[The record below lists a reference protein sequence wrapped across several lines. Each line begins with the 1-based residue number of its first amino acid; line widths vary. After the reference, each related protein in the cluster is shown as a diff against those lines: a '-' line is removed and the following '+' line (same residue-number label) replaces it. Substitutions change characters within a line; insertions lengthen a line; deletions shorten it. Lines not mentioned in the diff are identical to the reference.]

1 MMRQTPTATTNHLNR
16 AGAPFL
22 VNPIKPGETQET
34 PNAVDLSRHCDHGDR
49 RRFEPDLSCT
59 AASPP
64 DSELRCFRVQL
75 WKRLS
80 ETAADR
86 CRMSWPSHR
95 SSNVGDVRHATRRD
109 DTVFRAVMKSAQLHA
124 PPFSSSH
131 GPRTVGRDLYLSRS
145 LGGEL
150 RQIHKNTDLVVAGRH
165 CRTFFLNHSGWL
177 FRYKILHNGDRQIV
191 DFILPGQIFGL
202 QACFF
207 KASLYSIAAVTAAS
221 VSALPLDV
229 IDDVF
234 DKNPQLAKAL
244 FWSAVCEAAIM
255 GEHLIDTARRSAYER
270 VSHLLLELF
279 VRLKSTGQTDGQ
291 SFTMPLTQELIGDA
305 LGLTAVHVNRTLRAL
320 REDRLVE
327 IGNKCVTILDFDA
340 LSLLCDFDNS
350 YLGETARALQSEIA
364 SARPTADF
372 GDAGFFERNPSKYKA
387 TAEPAP
393 VTGLRNRVGAA
404 R

>member
-1 MMRQTPTATTNHLNR
+1 VSRIISRSTEDSCPEYTPATLSPSCAAKALNR
-16 AGAPFL
+16 NF
-22 VNPIKPGETQET
+22 
-34 PNAVDLSRHCDHGDR
+34 
-49 RRFEPDLSCT
+49 F
-59 AASPP
+59 
-64 DSELRCFRVQL
+64 SEGIL
-75 WKRLS
+75 K
-80 ETAADR
+80 
-86 CRMSWPSHR
+86 
-95 SSNVGDVRHATRRD
+95 
-109 DTVFRAVMKSAQLHA
+109 
-124 PPFSSSH
+124 
-131 GPRTVGRDLYLSRS
+131 
-145 LGGEL
+145 GEL
-150 RQIHKNTDLVVAGRH
+150 RQIHKNKDVVVAGRH
-165 CRTFFLNHSGWL
+165 YGAFYLNHDGWL

-234 DKNPQLAKAL
+234 DQNPRLAKAL
-244 FWSAVCEAAIM
+244 FWSAVCEAAIV

-340 LSLLCDFDNS
+340 LSLLCDFDRS
-350 YLGETARALQSEIA
+350 YLGETARALRSEVAGQDPCKIFGTPV
-364 SARPTADF
+364 SAEAKSTMHKPTPTIPRPKQW
-372 GDAGFFERNPSKYKA
+372 S
-387 TAEPAP
+387 
-393 VTGLRNRVGAA
+393 GA
-404 R
+404 RGSHRP

>member
-1 MMRQTPTATTNHLNR
+1 MRAPVSRINSRKFENHRRELPAPAFSPSCAHR
-16 AGAPFL
+16 AL
-22 VNPIKPGETQET
+22 
-34 PNAVDLSRHCDHGDR
+34 
-49 RRFEPDLSCT
+49 
-59 AASPP
+59 
-64 DSELRCFRVQL
+64 
-75 WKRLS
+75 
-80 ETAADR
+80 
-86 CRMSWPSHR
+86 
-95 SSNVGDVRHATRRD
+95 
-109 DTVFRAVMKSAQLHA
+109 
-124 PPFSSSH
+124 
-131 GPRTVGRDLYLSRS
+131 GRDFYPDGS
-145 LGGEL
+145 LKGEL
-150 RQIHKNTDLVVAGRH
+150 RRIRKNKDVVVAGRH
-165 CRTFFLNHSGWL
+165 YGTFYLNHDGWL

-221 VSALPLDV
+221 VSALPIEA

-234 DKNPQLAKAL
+234 EKNPQLAKAL
-244 FWSAVCEAAIM
+244 FRSAVCEAAIV

-340 LSLLCDFDNS
+340 LSLLCDFDRS
-350 YLGETARALQSEIA
+350 YLGETARALQSEVA
-364 SARPTADF
+364 GQDARKIFGTPVSSEAKSTMHKPTPTIP
-372 GDAGFFERNPSKYKA
+372 RPKQWS
-387 TAEPAP
+387 
-393 VTGLRNRVGAA
+393 GA
-404 R
+404 RGSHRP